1 MSRSQFVS
9 RGVIAER
16 ERQKS
21 QLREVCIPLYM
32 PMPEPYAGRP
42 DVAEADTGEDAD
54 VFVVWGDDESDE

>member
-32 PMPEPYAGRP
+32 PMPEPYAGQQ
-42 DVAEADTGEDAD
+42 DVAEADTDEEAD
-54 VFVVWGDDESDE
+54 VFVVWGGDDSDE